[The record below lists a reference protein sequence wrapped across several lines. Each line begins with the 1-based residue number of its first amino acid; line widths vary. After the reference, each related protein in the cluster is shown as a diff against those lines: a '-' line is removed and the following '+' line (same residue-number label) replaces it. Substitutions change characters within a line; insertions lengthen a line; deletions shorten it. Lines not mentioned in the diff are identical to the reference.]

1 MQDSLIMV
9 VVNGCKYFTA
19 DLIEVIDLERG
30 RIKASTLLKKYA
42 DLTYMID
49 EDTRVRYADLWKDR
63 RHLELLTDKARN
75 YRCNTLR
82 RAVWMEGRR
91 KKSAFKIADR
101 FWESRIGVPFMFND
115 EFYLVPSGDAQAFV
129 IGYMSFSEVAKE
141 EAEFVEFKNYV
152 LV

>member
-9 VVNGCKYFTA
+9 VVNGCRYFTA
-19 DLIEVIDLERG
+19 DLIEVIDLGRG

-42 DLTYMID
+42 DLTYTID
-49 EDTRVRYADLWKDR
+49 DDTRVRYADLWRNR
-63 RHLELLTDKARN
+63 RHLELLTDKVRN
-75 YRCNTLR
+75 YTRNTLR
-82 RAVWMEGRR
+82 RAVWVEGRR

-101 FWESRIGVPFMFND
+101 FWESKIGVPFMFND

-129 IGYMSFSEVAKE
+129 IGYMSFCDVEKE
-141 EAEFVEFKNYV
+141 KAEFVEFKNYV